1 MMRKPSKPKPTKAS
15 LVEELSE
22 PLRDFVADFKTHGK
36 SALETVRERSP
47 EKYLEL
53 STKLLPLVAAL
64 NPGASGFSDCQS
76 QNEIAVRL
84 LRSMGIA
91 EYAISEAM
99 VADAIE
105 ANDIFVE
112 RLKAIAACAQASTDE
127 VH

>member
-1 MMRKPSKPKPTKAS
+1 MMRKPSKPKPAKQS

-64 NPGASGFSDCQS
+64 NPGADDYSDCKD
-76 QNEIAVRL
+76 
-84 LRSMGIA
+84 LRSL
-91 EYAISEAM
+91 AIKLLKNVGVDEFTMSEDMIQEAL
-99 VADAIE
+99 DANNVFI
-105 ANDIFVE
+105 D
-112 RLKAIAACAQASTDE
+112 RLQQIK
-127 VH
+127 